1 MLEIVDIHKEFDGL
15 KVLNG
20 VSLEVK
26 KGHVVGLIGPNGSG
40 KTTLFNVIA
49 GVYKPTGGKILL
61 DGEPVHGL
69 KPDQLYRKGLVRT
82 FQIPRPF
89 RNLTVLDNLLL
100 ASRNQRGEK
109 FARVFNFT
117 KWKMQERELVEKAEK
132 TLELINLIHLQDEY
146 AGNLS
151 GGQLKLLELGRALMS
166 DPKILLL
173 DEPAGG
179 VNPTLAMKL
188 FAKIDELAHLK
199 NLTFFIIEHRME
211 TLLNY
216 SDYMFVLY
224 KGRVIVEGK
233 PQEVMEDEKVIE
245 VYLGEL

>member
-1 MLEIVDIHKEFDGL
+1 MLKVVDLHKDFGGL
-15 KVLNG
+15 KVLDG
-20 VSLEVK
+20 VDLEVERNQ
-26 KGHVVGLIGPNGSG
+26 VVGLIGPNGSG

-49 GVYKPTGGKILL
+49 GVYKPTSGEVLL
-61 DGEPVHGL
+61 DGERVDGL

-89 RNLTVLDNLLL
+89 RKLTVLDNLLL
-100 ASRNQRGEK
+100 AGREQIGER
-109 FARVFNFT
+109 FLNVFRLI
-117 KWKMQERELVEKAEK
+117 KWKMQEKELLEKAEEIMD
-132 TLELINLIHLQDEY
+132 LLNLSHLSDEY

-166 DPKILLL
+166 DPKIMLL

-179 VNPTLAMKL
+179 VNPTLAIRL
-188 FAKIDELAHLK
+188 FGKIRELAETR

-211 TLLNY
+211 TLMNY

-224 KGRVIVEGK
+224 RGKIIVEGEPK
-233 PQEVMEDEKVIE
+233 KVMDDERVIE